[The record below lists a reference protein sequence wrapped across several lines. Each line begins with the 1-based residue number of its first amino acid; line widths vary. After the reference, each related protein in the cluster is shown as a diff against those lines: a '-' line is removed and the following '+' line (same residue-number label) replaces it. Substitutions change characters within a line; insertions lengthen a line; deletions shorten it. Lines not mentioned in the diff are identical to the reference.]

1 VKPYLV
7 CHPFAGGGASF
18 YRVWQKR
25 YRKQPD
31 SLAILP
37 LQLPGRE
44 ELFLEEPFRDLSKA
58 ADALARQ
65 VTDRTGGRPVVLF
78 GHCLGAMLAYEVA
91 CRLQDVPTVD
101 LCHLIVSGSPGPWS
115 DRSQLASGLAD
126 DELIASVQELTG
138 YQHEA
143 LANPDLLDLLL
154 PALRADVEMHA
165 NYRPDSV
172 EPLRIPITALRGK
185 DDHLVSASQAAGWRR
200 ATAGDFRLRE
210 SPGGH
215 MYLVESP
222 EHVMATAMVAL
233 AEPVS

>member
-1 VKPYLV
+1 MKPYLV
-7 CHPFAGGGASF
+7 CLPFAGGGASF
-18 YRVWQKR
+18 YRTWQKQ

-31 SLAILP
+31 SLVILP

-58 ADALARQ
+58 ADALAPQ
-65 VTDRTGGRPVVLF
+65 VIEQTGGHPVVLF
-78 GHCLGAMLAYEVA
+78 GHCLGATLAYEVA
-91 CRLQDVPTVD
+91 CRLRNVPAVD

-115 DRSQLASGLAD
+115 DRSQLAIGLAD
-126 DELIASVQELTG
+126 DELVDSVQELTG

-143 LANPDLLDLLL
+143 LANPDLLELLL
-154 PALRADVEMHA
+154 VALRADIEMHA
-165 NYRPDSV
+165 NYRPESV
-172 EPLRIPITALRGK
+172 KPLRIPITALRGK
-185 DDHLVSASQAAGWRR
+185 DDHLVSASQAAGWRK
-200 ATAGDFRLRE
+200 ATTGDFRLRE

-222 EHVMATAMVAL
+222 EQVMTTATAAL

>member
-1 VKPYLV
+1 MKPYLV

-18 YRVWQKR
+18 YRVWQKQ
-25 YRKQPD
+25 YRKQPG

-44 ELFLEEPFRDLSKA
+44 ELLHEEPFRDLSKA
-58 ADALARQ
+58 ADALAPQ
-65 VTDRTGGRPVVLF
+65 VAERTAGRPVVLF

-91 CRLQDVPTVD
+91 CRLQNVPTVD
-101 LCHLIVSGSPGPWS
+101 LRHLIVSGSPGPWS
-115 DRSQLASGLAD
+115 DWRQLSGGLAD
-126 DELIASVQELTG
+126 DELVASVEELTG

-143 LANPDLLDLLL
+143 LAHPDLLDLLL

-165 NYRPDSV
+165 SYRPDSI

-185 DDHLVSASQAAGWRR
+185 DDHLVSASQAGGWRK
-200 ATAGDFRLRE
+200 ATADEFRLRE

-222 EHVMATAMVAL
+222 EQVMTTATAVL
-233 AEPVS
+233 AGPDS

>member
-1 VKPYLV
+1 MKPYLV

-44 ELFLEEPFRDLSKA
+44 ELFLEEPFRDLSGA
-58 ADALARQ
+58 ADALAAQ
-65 VTDRTGGRPVVLF
+65 VTERTGGSPVVLF
-78 GHCLGAMLAYEVA
+78 GHCLGAILAYEVA
-91 CRLQDVPTVD
+91 CRLQDTPTVG
-101 LCHLIVSGSPGPWS
+101 LRHLIVSGSPGPWS
-115 DRSQLASGLAD
+115 ERSRLAGGLAD
-126 DELIASVQELTG
+126 DELISSVQELTG

-143 LANPDLLDLLL
+143 LANPDLRDLLL

-165 NYRPDSV
+165 NYRADPV
-172 EPLRIPITALRGK
+172 QPLRVPITALRGK
-185 DDHLVSASQAAGWRR
+185 DDHLVSASQAAGWKK

-222 EHVMATAMVAL
+222 EQVMATATAVL
-233 AEPVS
+233 GKPVS